1 MKEKINEVMNNV
13 LDSFNTKSKGF
24 SSRKLTAFVII
35 CLYSFAH
42 MKWALSCYKNN
53 EYSLLPE
60 ILMIDATFILTLLG
74 LTTWQGIKEKQLD
87 KGSPMPPTDDKRESF
102 TNV

>member
-1 MKEKINEVMNNV
+1 MKEKINEFIGKLLQSFENNKHG
-13 LDSFNTKSKGF
+13 L

-42 MKWALSCYKNN
+42 MKWAFSCYKNN

-74 LTTWQGIKEKQLD
+74 LTTWQGIKEKQID
-87 KGSPMPPTDDKRESF
+87 KGMQPPADDKREPF